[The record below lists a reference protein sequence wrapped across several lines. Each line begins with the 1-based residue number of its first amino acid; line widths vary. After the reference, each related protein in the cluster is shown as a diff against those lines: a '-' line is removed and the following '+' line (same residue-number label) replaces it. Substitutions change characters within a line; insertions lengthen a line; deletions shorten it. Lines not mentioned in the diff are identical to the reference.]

1 MRILDIRERTVAAPS
16 PARNAA
22 VGFDEMT
29 ASAVALVT
37 DVIRDGRPV
46 IGYGFSSIGRYGH
59 GGLLRERFIPRLL
72 AAEPET
78 LLDETGNLDP
88 FRAWDAL
95 MRNEKPGGHGERSG
109 AVGVLDTALWDIAAK
124 ILDVPLWRLLA
135 DRFND
140 GAADA
145 RVAVYASGGH
155 YDEAGGLDAL
165 GDEIKSYLDLGYRR
179 VKIKVAGAPIA
190 HDLARIERALSVVGD
205 SANLAVDANGAL
217 GEAAVFDFHDALV
230 RQILDGGG
238 DQNRADVAPPVQ
250 GAEDAPGDAPP
261 RSD

>member
-1 MRILDIRERTVAAPS
+1 MLRRTDDHRIVPLKHGE
-16 PARNAA
+16 
-22 VGFDEMT
+22 VG
-29 ASAVALVT
+29 VT
-37 DVIRDGRPV
+37 DARRDGRPV

-72 AAEPET
+72 ASEPET

-140 GAADA
+140 GVADA
-145 RVAVYASGGH
+145 RVAVYRMLLAIGRLVPASLTL
-155 YDEAGGLDAL
+155 AG
-165 GDEIKSYLDLGYRR
+165 
-179 VKIKVAGAPIA
+179 
-190 HDLARIERALSVVGD
+190 
-205 SANLAVDANGAL
+205 
-217 GEAAVFDFHDALV
+217 
-230 RQILDGGG
+230 Q
-238 DQNRADVAPPVQ
+238 
-250 GAEDAPGDAPP
+250 
-261 RSD
+261 